1 MEGRGKCFKYV
12 KVWSDINQ
20 STLLEIKLV
29 AIPTGSRRGQSEC
42 REIKTLLTHY
52 KSGTEAIRK
61 ERGNGF
67 RKLGWN
73 NSLCA
78 QRIEIQAKRKAVI
91 MA

>member
-1 MEGRGKCFKYV
+1 MEGRGKCLKYV

-29 AIPTGSRRGQSEC
+29 AMPTESRRGQSER
-42 REIKTLLTHY
+42 RETKTLLTHY

-61 ERGNGF
+61 ERGNSF
-67 RKLGWN
+67 RKLGLS

-78 QRIEIQAKRKAVI
+78 QKTEMQVKRKAVI
-91 MA
+91 RA